1 VRPENL
7 VAEALLMRF
16 YNRSGHSL
24 IADHRALSRAQS
36 IGLPRHLFLTLSGG
50 QLCSQLTTDT
60 TSADRQRSIMNPR
73 PLWEIAP
80 SNEPQCW

>member
-1 VRPENL
+1 
-7 VAEALLMRF
+7 MRF

>member
-1 VRPENL
+1 
-7 VAEALLMRF
+7 MRF

-24 IADHRALSRAQS
+24 IADHRALSRAKS

-73 PLWEIAP
+73 PLLGNCAV
-80 SNEPQCW
+80 